1 MRRRNSIYCQNV
13 QKLLQQMQIRK
24 RLLPNKSVT
33 IKMYVFSIY
42 SEEKLSQLD
51 KLGRK
56 IVEKRISDILSEIEM
71 SADMSAG
78 GELNRQQQN
87 PYSGFNSIPQQGQQ
101 GSCNIQG
108 QSTWIDLTNDFL
120 YFMQYLYMV

>member
-108 QSTWIDLTNDFL
+108 QSTWIYLTNDFL

>member
-1 MRRRNSIYCQNV
+1 
-13 QKLLQQMQIRK
+13 
-24 RLLPNKSVT
+24 
-33 IKMYVFSIY
+33 MYVFSIY

-108 QSTWIDLTNDFL
+108 QSTWIYLTNDFL
-120 YFMQYLYMV
+120 YFMQYLYMVWEPFQIKPFEIKTYYCLLTIFPLPFYCSVI